1 VVRNRSHQRLH
12 QHHVDHRRLVD
23 EGWIYAAKAVASNGL
38 DYATLQADLAAW
50 TAAA

>member
-1 VVRNRSHQRLH
+1 MPALKPLIWSVVAHS
-12 QHHVDHRRLVD
+12 HRRLVD
-23 EGWIYAAKAVASNGL
+23 EGWIDAAKPVAPNGL